1 MTSGTSSMTS
11 GTSSMTSGTEVLNLV
26 EQGQMGTQGPSRS
39 SGDQPFALGH
49 ALKRPGN
56 RRAFHFTNNFASRSR
71 SANPAATE
79 QVHDRQQDD
88 RADRRQQQAGD
99 ADVAAVDVAA
109 QAQQSPP
116 PSAQE
121 SPDVTHETVQESA
134 PLTIRKR

>member
-56 RRAFHFTNNFASRSR
+56 RRAFHFTNNFASSSR

-79 QVHDRQQDD
+79 QVHDRKQDEL
-88 RADRRQQQAGD
+88 AGQRQQQAGI
-99 ADVAAVDVAA
+99 AERPTVAVHAPANK
-109 QAQQSPP
+109 SPNN
-116 PSAQE
+116 
-121 SPDVTHETVQESA
+121 
-134 PLTIRKR
+134 

>member
-71 SANPAATE
+71 SANPPATE
-79 QVHDRQQDD
+79 QVHARQQDD
-88 RADRRQQQAGD
+88 RADQRQQHAGD
-99 ADVAAVDVAA
+99 AVVAAVDAAA
-109 QAQQSPP
+109 QAQQS
-116 PSAQE
+116 AQPTDQDRTADAE
-121 SPDVTHETVQESA
+121 DDVQ
-134 PLTIRKR
+134 